1 MKLATIAHAAL
12 NGIFRDKDPDVV
24 GRFFDEPFVQHDVTL
39 ADGLSGLGEYARE
52 VAASRAELTIHR
64 TIEDDEFV
72 LLHSMYRGL
81 PRSPGPLIAFDLFR
95 FQGSK
100 IVEHWRGQQP
110 EEPANLSGHTQL
122 DGPIEVSDRDKTEAN
137 RDLVRRFKEVVTVD
151 GRFDR
156 VGEFIEGNNYTQ
168 HAAAVGDGTERM
180 KKRVA
185 EVLKPGAEPTL
196 KPVRYVAEGNFV
208 LALVDAKMPQGPTA
222 NWDLFRVQNGWIV
235 EHWDIISSIPPRKE
249 WRHSISP
256 F

>member
-1 MKLATIAHAAL
+1 MTLATIAHAAL
-12 NGIFRDKDPDVV
+12 NGIFREKDPDSV
-24 GRFFDEPFVQHDVTL
+24 GRFFANPFVQHDVTL
-39 ADGLSGLGEYARE
+39 TDGLSGLDEFARE
-52 VAASRAELTIHR
+52 VVASRADLTIHR
-64 TIEDDEFV
+64 TIEDGEFV

-81 PRSPGPLIAFDLFR
+81 PRSSGPIIAFDLFR
-95 FQGSK
+95 FQYGK

-110 EEPANLSGHTQL
+110 EEPANLSGRTQL
-122 DGPIEVSDRDKTEAN
+122 DGPTDVSDRDKTEAN
-137 RDLVRRFKEVVTVD
+137 RDLVRRFKQVVTVE

-156 VGEFIEGNNYTQ
+156 VGDFIEGNNYTQ
-168 HAAAVGDGTERM
+168 HAATVGDGTERM

-185 EVLKPGAEPTL
+185 GVLKPGTEPTL

-235 EHWDIISSIPPRKE
+235 EHWDVISPIPPRNE
-249 WRHSISP
+249 WRHSNSP

>member
-1 MKLATIAHAAL
+1 MILATIAHAAL
-12 NGIFRDKDPDVV
+12 NGIFRDKDPDAV
-24 GRFFDEPFVQHDVTL
+24 GRFFAAPFVQHDVTL

-52 VAASRAELTIHR
+52 VAGSRADVTVHR
-64 TIEDDEFV
+64 TIEDGEFV
-72 LLHSMYRGL
+72 MLHSKYRGL
-81 PRSPGPLIAFDLFR
+81 PRNPGPMIGFDLFR
-95 FQGSK
+95 FHYGK
-100 IVEHWRGQQP
+100 IVEHWRGQQS

-122 DGPIEVSDRDKTEAN
+122 DGPTEVSDRDKTEAN
-137 RDLVRRFKEVVTVD
+137 RDLVRRFKEVVTVE

-156 VGEFIEGNNYTQ
+156 VSEFIEGNNYTQ
-168 HAAAVGDGTERM
+168 HAATVGDGTERM

-185 EVLKPGAEPTL
+185 GVLKPGSEPTL

-235 EHWDIISSIPPRKE
+235 EHWDVISPIPPRND
-249 WRHSISP
+249 WRHSNGP

>member
-1 MKLATIAHAAL
+1 ME
-12 NGIFRDKDPDVV
+12 
-24 GRFFDEPFVQHDVTL
+24 FFAIRIRMQWGAFFSETFVQHDVTL
-39 ADGLSGLGEYARE
+39 ADGLSGLAEYARE
-52 VAASRAELTIHR
+52 GAASRADLTIHR
-64 TIEDDEFV
+64 TIEDGEFV

-81 PRSPGPLIAFDLFR
+81 PRNFGPMIAFDLFR

-122 DGPIEVSDRDKTEAN
+122 DGPTEVSDQDKTEAN
-137 RDLVRRFKEVVTVD
+137 RDLVRRFKEVVTVE

-156 VGEFIEGNNYTQ
+156 VGEFIEGNKYTQ
-168 HAAAVGDGTERM
+168 HAASVGDGTERM

-185 EVLKPGAEPTL
+185 GVLKPGGGPTL
-196 KPVRYVAEGNFV
+196 KPVRYVAEGNYV

-222 NWDLFRVQNGWIV
+222 NWDLFRVQGGWIV
-235 EHWDIISSIPPRKE
+235 EHWDVISPIPPRNE
-249 WRHSISP
+249 WRNSNGP

>member
-1 MKLATIAHAAL
+1 MTLATIAHAAL
-12 NGIFRDKDPDVV
+12 NGIFRDKDPDAVV
-24 GRFFDEPFVQHDVTL
+24 RFFAAPFVQHDVTL
-39 ADGLSGLGEYARE
+39 ADGLAGLAEYARE
-52 VAASRAELTIHR
+52 IASSRADLTIYR
-64 TIEDDEFV
+64 TIEDGEFV

-81 PRSPGPLIAFDLFR
+81 PRSSGPMIAFDLFR
-95 FQGSK
+95 FRNGK

-122 DGPIEVSDRDKTEAN
+122 DGPTEVSDRHKTEAN
-137 RDLVRRFKEVVTVD
+137 RDLVRRFKEVVTVE

-156 VGEFIEGNNYTQ
+156 VGEFIEGNSYTQ

-185 EVLKPGAEPTL
+185 GVLKPGAEPTL

-235 EHWDIISSIPPRKE
+235 EHWDVISPIPAGKD
-249 WRHSISP
+249 WRHSNGP

>member
-1 MKLATIAHAAL
+1 MTLARIAQAAL
-12 NGIFRDKDPDVV
+12 NGIFREKHLETI
-24 GRFFDEPFVQHDVTL
+24 GRFFAEPFVQHDVTL
-39 ADGLSGLGEYARE
+39 ADGLLGLGEYARE
-52 VAASRAELTIHR
+52 VAASRADLTIYR
-64 TIEDDEFV
+64 TIEDGEFV
-72 LLHSMYRGL
+72 MLHSRYRGL
-81 PRSPGPLIAFDLFR
+81 PRNLGPMIIFDLLRFR
-95 FQGSK
+95 DGK
-100 IVEHWRGQQP
+100 IIEHWRGQQQ
-110 EEPANLSGHTQL
+110 EAPANLSGHTQL
-122 DGPIEVSDRDKTEAN
+122 DGPTEVSDLDKTEAN
-137 RDLVRRFKEVVTVD
+137 RDLVRRFKEVVTVE

-168 HAAAVGDGTERM
+168 HATAVGDGTERM

-235 EHWDIISSIPPRKE
+235 EHWDVISPIPPRNE
-249 WRHSISP
+249 WRHSNGP

>member
-1 MKLATIAHAAL
+1 MTLAMTARAAL
-12 NGIFRDKDPDVV
+12 NGIFRDKDPDAV
-24 GRFFDEPFVQHDVTL
+24 GRFFAEPFVQHDVTL

-52 VAASRAELTIHR
+52 VATSRVDLTIHR
-64 TIEDDEFV
+64 TIEDCGLV

-81 PRSPGPLIAFDLFR
+81 PRYPGPMIAFDLFR

-100 IVEHWRGQQP
+100 IVEHWRGLQP

-122 DGPIEVSDRDKTEAN
+122 DGPTGVSDRGKTEAN
-137 RDLVRRFKEVVTVD
+137 RDLVRRFKEVVTVE

-168 HAAAVGDGTERM
+168 HAAAVADGTERM
-180 KKRVA
+180 KQRVA
-185 EVLKPGAEPTL
+185 GVLKPGAEPTL

-208 LALVDAKMPQGPTA
+208 LALVNAKMPQGPTA
-222 NWDLFRVQNGWIV
+222 NWDLFRVQNGWIL
-235 EHWDIISSIPPRKE
+235 EHWDVISPIPPRSE
-249 WRHSISP
+249 WKHSNGP